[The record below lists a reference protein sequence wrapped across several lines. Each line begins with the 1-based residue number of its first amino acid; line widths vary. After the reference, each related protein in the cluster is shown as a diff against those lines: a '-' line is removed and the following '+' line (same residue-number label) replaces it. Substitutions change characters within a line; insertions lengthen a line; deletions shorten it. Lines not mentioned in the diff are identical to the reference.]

1 MYKNNFDQSST
12 GTNIE
17 FFGCYDN
24 NLSCIYF
31 EEGFKRLDDSF
42 YITEAAG
49 NPATLADII
58 NTSRLAGMNK
68 KELESLAYELESDW
82 HYIPDQA
89 TRADL
94 IQFIKDSSIK
104 NIDGLQNLL
113 RADLELYITRGYC
126 QGDQAT
132 VIKLKNE
139 SCDYIDHL
147 FWDSPVYAR
156 FTINDQE
163 YNYDE
168 YDLDCY
174 DWQRDEFLKA
184 VSEASGVDV
193 ATLEKIAPDQLEY
206 E

>member
-1 MYKNNFDQSST
+1 MYKNNFNQSNT

-24 NLSCIYF
+24 NLSYIYF
-31 EEGFKRLDDSF
+31 KENFERLKDDLYFCIDCGNVQTPQTVGDVFKIARNVRKSDLLNVAGWDSD
-42 YITEAAG
+42 TKQ
-49 NPATLADII
+49 DII
-58 NTSRLAGMNK
+58 DEILNSDLKDYEDFKQVLTLK
-68 KELESLAYELESDW
+68 PKYEIKE
-82 HYIPDQA
+82 
-89 TRADL
+89 
-94 IQFIKDSSIK
+94 
-104 NIDGLQNLL
+104 
-113 RADLELYITRGYC
+113 TRGYS
-126 QGDQAT
+126 QGNFAT
-132 VIKLKNE
+132 VILNKEYSYSDNTL
-139 SCDYIDHL
+139 DHL

-168 YDLDCY
+168 YDLDSY

-193 ATLEKIAPDQLEY
+193 ATLEKIALDQLDY